1 MRTLLLLRHG
11 KSDWDHDLP
20 DHDRTLSKRGRK
32 AAKAMGNYIASTGP
46 RPTRVLCSDSKRT
59 RETWEVI
66 TEAKWGAELP
76 ACEFLPELYLASAE
90 GLLRRIR
97 QVEAEVETLL
107 VIAHEPGCS
116 GLVHALT
123 GARMRYPTAALARID
138 TPHENWRS
146 LAENEGELRLL
157 LPPKQLPTKKGNGA
171 ALEDESC

>member
-32 AAKAMGNYIASTGP
+32 AAKAMGKYIASTGP
-46 RPTRVLCSDSKRT
+46 RPTQVLCSDSKRT
-59 RETWEVI
+59 RETWEI
-66 TEAKWGAELP
+66 IAKEKWGSDLP
-76 ACEFLPELYLASAE
+76 SCEFLPELYLASAE

-97 QVEAEVETLL
+97 QVDAETETLL

-138 TPHENWRS
+138 TPHDNWRS
-146 LAENEGELRLL
+146 LSENEGELRLL
-157 LPPKQLPTKKGNGA
+157 LPPKQLPTKNGGGA
-171 ALEDESC
+171 ALDDAS